1 MKMKWRKL
9 GRIFCAS
16 GEYPWMRTHA
26 ANPIAEPIHDS
37 LVRIYFNCRD
47 AENRSYVGWLVID
60 LRQSQEILE
69 LSTQPSLCPG
79 PSGSFDDSGVSLGC
93 LVPRGQET
101 WLYYVGWN
109 LGRTTPWR
117 NSIGLAYRKIGSD
130 GQPRFERFAQGPIL
144 DRDPFDPYNVSYPW
158 VIHESGLWKMW
169 YGTNLTP
176 TPVDLIDIPHAFK
189 FASSDDGVHWT
200 RKHDRL
206 CLGGALAGDCAF
218 TKPCVIR
225 DADRYR
231 MWYSHRGRTYQ
242 LGYAE
247 SHDGWNWT
255 RYDERVGIA
264 PSVDGWDSGSLS
276 YPSIFDQGGQRYMLY
291 NGPHYGASGFG
302 LAVLEKG

>member
-1 MKMKWRKL
+1 MKWRKL

-47 AENRSYVGWLVID
+47 AENRSFVGWLVID